1 MTSKSG
7 KLPKQPGLGKK
18 TQQKDK
24 DPKASYHHGDLGV
37 TLVKAGSQ
45 MLVES
50 GVEGLSLRK
59 LAERVGVS
67 RTAPYHH
74 FKDKN
79 ALLCAIAEDGF
90 ARWDQNIQSILKDD
104 QIIEAEKYRG
114 MVKSYL
120 HFSSQNPEVYELM
133 FGRTIWKSESATPSL
148 KSAAYP
154 CFQHHVGCIKHWQE
168 QGILSQTE
176 DGLRLAQV
184 IWGTMHGLS
193 RLIIDGVYADVS
205 HLDDMCD
212 CLVNSFLVKDKLL

>member
-1 MTSKSG
+1 MSNLKASQTAENA
-7 KLPKQPGLGKK
+7 K
-18 TQQKDK
+18 T
-24 DPKASYHHGDLGV
+24 SYHHGDLGAS
-37 TLVKAGSQ
+37 LVKGASE
-45 MLVES
+45 MLVEL
-50 GVEGLSLRK
+50 GVDGLSLRK

-90 ARWDQNIQSILKDD
+90 ARWEGTIDRILESETLDEE
-104 QIIEAEKYRG
+104 QKYRA
-114 MVKSYL
+114 MIKSYL

-154 CFQHHVGCIKHWQE
+154 CFQHHVSCIKRWQDM
-168 QGILSQTE
+168 GILSQNE
-176 DGLRLAQV
+176 DSLRLAQV

-193 RLIIDGVYADVS
+193 RLIIDGIYADVS

-212 CLVNSFLVKDKLL
+212 CLVNSFVVKQGYRSD

>member
-1 MTSKSG
+1 MSQLKSG
-7 KLPKQPGLGKK
+7 KETKN
-18 TQQKDK
+18 T
-24 DPKASYHHGDLGV
+24 YHHGDLGR
-37 TLVKAGSQ
+37 TLVQAATE
-45 MLVES
+45 MLTES

-90 ARWDQNIQSILKDD
+90 ARWKISIDEFLYDEQLSETD
-104 QIIEAEKYRG
+104 KYRG

-120 HFSSQNPEVYELM
+120 YFSSQNPEVYELM

-154 CFQHHVGCIKHWQE
+154 CFQHHVSLIRGWQDK
-168 QGILSQTE
+168 GVLSQTE

-205 HLDDMCD
+205 HLDEMSD
-212 CLVNSFLVKDKLL
+212 CLVNSFLVNDSP